1 MVILGKTIHLHSKMA
16 YVSNNGGIMLKPLTV
31 ARNDYMT
38 EICNLTNNSNL
49 PAFVIVEVLESILR
63 EVRPMIDTELK
74 RDMATYRAAM
84 QNEPDKGD
92 NDGR

>member
-1 MVILGKTIHLHSKMA
+1 MK
-16 YVSNNGGIMLKPLTV
+16 KPLTV

-38 EICNLTNNSNL
+38 ALCDLTNNSNL

-63 EVRPMIDTELK
+63 EVRPMMETELK

-84 QNEPDKGD
+84 QDDSKNKGGELNGGQTD
-92 NDGR
+92 